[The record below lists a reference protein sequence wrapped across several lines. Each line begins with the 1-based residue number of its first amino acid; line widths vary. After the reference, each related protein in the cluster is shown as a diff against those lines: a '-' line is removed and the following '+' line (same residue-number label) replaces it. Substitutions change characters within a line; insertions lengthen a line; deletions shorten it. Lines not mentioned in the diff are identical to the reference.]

1 MSRNVM
7 KASEVKMDNVR
18 FQDPKILDNGGKMV
32 FLSYNEKMLMVQ
44 TPIMHMPWNMKR
56 DEYDGV
62 VKYTLDLQF
71 KDTESNQEMREFHN
85 LLEEFDEK
93 LIEMGVK
100 NSMSWFKK
108 KNQKREICEELIN
121 SHIIRS
127 KDKETG
133 EVDGKWPD
141 RIKVKIPQKNGVFTS
156 KVYDVD
162 KSIVEDSEYANKL
175 VKGCE
180 VRAILEHGGVWLAG
194 SKYGGSWRV
203 KALEIVNAPDDAGY
217 AFLDSSDDDE

>member
-7 KASEVKMDNVR
+7 KANEVKMDNVR

-85 LLEEFDEK
+85 LWRSLT
-93 LIEMGVK
+93 K
-100 NSMSWFKK
+100 NLLW
-108 KNQKREICEELIN
+108 E
-121 SHIIRS
+121 
-127 KDKETG
+127 
-133 EVDGKWPD
+133 
-141 RIKVKIPQKNGVFTS
+141 
-156 KVYDVD
+156 
-162 KSIVEDSEYANKL
+162 
-175 VKGCE
+175 
-180 VRAILEHGGVWLAG
+180 
-194 SKYGGSWRV
+194 
-203 KALEIVNAPDDAGY
+203 
-217 AFLDSSDDDE
+217 